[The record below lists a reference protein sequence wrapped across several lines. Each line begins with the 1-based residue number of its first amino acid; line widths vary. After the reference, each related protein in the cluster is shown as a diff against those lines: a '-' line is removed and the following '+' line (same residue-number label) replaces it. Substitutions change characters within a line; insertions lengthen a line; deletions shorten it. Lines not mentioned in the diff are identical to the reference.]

1 MPMLIG
7 STTVACTLA
16 SMLLGQITIG
26 MESLGVLLAAAVLMS
41 VQRE

>member
-1 MPMLIG
+1 MPLLIG
-7 STTVACTLA
+7 STTVLCTLF
-16 SMLLGQITIG
+16 SMLIGQVAIG